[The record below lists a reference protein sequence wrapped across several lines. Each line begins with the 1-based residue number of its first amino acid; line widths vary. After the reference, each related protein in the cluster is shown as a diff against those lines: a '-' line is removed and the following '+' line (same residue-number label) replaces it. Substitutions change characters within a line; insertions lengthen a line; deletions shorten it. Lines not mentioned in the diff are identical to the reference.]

1 MKLYHG
7 FRNLE
12 TIMSTS
18 KLICHSLP
26 KSPDAWT
33 ENWYNKAAEKFPGI
47 NLNAFYINPS
57 LLRAVGTEHILPHQT
72 FNPGQLMNDYS
83 EEISKTAK
91 DFFNIDLTEDLIKE
105 VSLRTKYS
113 EDSKEFYR
121 MHGIYLWNIPLPSY
135 DNFFVLDI
143 PESFIQP
150 SPQGYPLVAG
160 ELSLK
165 YATCVVVKKNHL
177 SDVQFILSKAN
188 NFTPILSY
196 YNKIDELKL

>member
-1 MKLYHG
+1 MHSG
-7 FRNLE
+7 
-12 TIMSTS
+12 

-33 ENWYNKAAEKFPGI
+33 QKLYETASKKIPEI
-47 NLNAFYINPS
+47 NLNGFYINPS

-72 FNPGQLMNDYS
+72 FNPGQLMNDYT

-91 DFFNIDLTEDLIKE
+91 DFFNINLSTNIIKE
-105 VSLRTKYS
+105 FGLKTKDYL

-121 MHGIYLWNIPLPSY
+121 VHGIYFSNTPLPNY
-135 DNFFVLDI
+135 DNFMVLDV
-143 PESFIQP
+143 PEAFVQA
-150 SPQGYPLVAG
+150 SPQRYPLVAG

-165 YATCVVVKKNHL
+165 YATCIIVKKNHL
-177 SDVQFILSKAN
+177 SDTQIILSKAN

-196 YNKIDELKL
+196 YNDIDELKL